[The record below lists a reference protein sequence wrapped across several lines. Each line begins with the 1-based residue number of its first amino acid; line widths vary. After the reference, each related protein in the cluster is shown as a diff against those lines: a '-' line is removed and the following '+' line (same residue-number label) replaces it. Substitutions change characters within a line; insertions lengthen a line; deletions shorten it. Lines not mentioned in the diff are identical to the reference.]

1 MITYSQDLLAQA
13 MRDRFP
19 VKVDP
24 LQAYACPFLNR
35 EFSDLSEVVALLE
48 QLVGE
53 RRDSQ

>member
-1 MITYSQDLLAQA
+1 MIAYSQDLLAQA